1 LKEIYTEIA
10 ISASSQRV
18 WSVLADFAKYNEW
31 NPFIRKVEGEPREGA
46 KLKIHLTTPAGR
58 NRTYEPKVTKVEPE
72 KELRWLG
79 KVPGFLSG
87 EHIFAIEDVGN
98 GRVKFVNR
106 EIFGGMLSSFF
117 KDTADVKAGFEK
129 MNKALK
135 ARLES

>member
-10 ISASSQRV
+10 ISASPQRV
-18 WSVLADFAKYNEW
+18 WGVLTDFAKYGEW
-31 NPFIRKVEGEPREGA
+31 NTFIKRVQGEAKEGA
-46 KLKIHLTTPAGR
+46 KLQIHLTTPAGR
-58 NRTYEPKVTKVEPE
+58 NRTYDPKVTRVEPE

-87 EHIFAIEDVGN
+87 EHIFAIEDMES

-117 KDTADVKAGFEK
+117 KDTDDVKAGFEE

-135 ARLES
+135 ARSEG

>member
-10 ISASSQRV
+10 ISASRQRV
-18 WSVLADFAKYNEW
+18 WGVLIDFAKYGEW
-31 NPFIRKVEGEPREGA
+31 NPFIKRVHGEAKEGA
-46 KLKIHLTTPAGR
+46 KLQIHLTTPAGR
-58 NRTYEPKVTKVEPE
+58 NRTYDPKVTRVEPE

-87 EHIFAIEDVGN
+87 EHIFAIEDMEN

-117 KDTADVKAGFEK
+117 KDTDDVKAGFEE

-135 ARLES
+135 ARSEG

>member
-1 LKEIYTEIA
+1 MLI
-10 ISASSQRV
+10 
-18 WSVLADFAKYNEW
+18 DFAKYGEW
-31 NPFIRKVEGEPREGA
+31 NPFIKRVQGEAKEGA
-46 KLKIHLTTPAGR
+46 KLQIHLTTPAGR
-58 NRTYEPKVTKVEPE
+58 NRTYDPKVTRVQPE

-87 EHIFAIEDVGN
+87 EHIFAIEDMES

-117 KDTADVKAGFEK
+117 KDTDDVKAGFEE

-135 ARLES
+135 ARSEA